1 MSESGHFLEA
11 ADILSQILRASC
23 SRYGQLATVCAP
35 IYYEYGHALLKI
47 VENSSDALGGKAPDA
62 SGEEEEED
70 KTAAAAEEDIG
81 EEDEAEDAND
91 LQVAY
96 ECLDVARVLYTRAA
110 GAASSSAS
118 AEIRLLAAKAQK
130 RIGDCHMEQTAIK
143 DAISEYQS
151 TLATRA
157 ELLPDTDERIFN
169 TLYALYD
176 AFFQLANHVEKGEAQ
191 FSDVSEKERKEN
203 LLQAQMYAL
212 AASESAC
219 KDTILVAKAHG
230 FEAFSRALS
239 AEVDAGALQKIYASG
254 VSTTAIAGSNAAAA
268 TSSPSGASSEP
279 DVRVFATV
287 ALKLESTPSNE
298 KIVEDLKEKCSIVDF
313 LLQKRTEIH
322 ADLNE
327 KTSLSMAD
335 ILKKVAE
342 ATGADIAGF
351 SGAGESSDSIT
362 FGSISSTTSSAP
374 AVSIAPKRKT
384 PDAPTAIPVS
394 VASTVTPVVNRAIGD
409 EGAQTQI
416 DGAGQGEPPGKRQR
430 VENE

>member
-1 MSESGHFLEA
+1 
-11 ADILSQILRASC
+11 
-23 SRYGQLATVCAP
+23 
-35 IYYEYGHALLKI
+35 LKI

-62 SGEEEEED
+62 AGEEEEED
-70 KTAAAAEEDIG
+70 KAAAAAEEDIG
-81 EEDEAEDAND
+81 EEDDADEAND

-110 GAASSSAS
+110 SAASSASAS
-118 AEIRLLAAKAQK
+118 AAEIRLLAAKAQK

-143 DAISEYQS
+143 DAIGEYQS

-176 AFFQLANHVEKGEAQ
+176 AYFQLANHVEKGEAQ
-191 FSDVSEKERKEN
+191 FSDLSEKERKNN
-203 LLQAQMYAL
+203 LHQAQMYAL

-219 KDTILVAKAHG
+219 KEAILIAKTHG
-230 FEAFSRALS
+230 FDAFSRALS
-239 AEVDAGALQKIYASG
+239 AEVDAGALQKIYSPG
-254 VSTTAIAGSNAAAA
+254 VSTTAIVGTNAAA
-268 TSSPSGASSEP
+268 TSPSGASSSEP
-279 DVRVFATV
+279 DVKVFATV
-287 ALKLESTPSNE
+287 ALKLESTNPSTE
-298 KIVEDLKEKCSIVDF
+298 KIVEELKEKCGIIDF

-362 FGSISSTTSSAP
+362 FGSISTMTSSAP
-374 AVSIAPKRKT
+374 AASIAPKRKA
-384 PDAPTAIPVS
+384 PDTSAAAPAS
-394 VASTVTPVVNRAIGD
+394 VTVTETPVVNRTLDDPGT
-409 EGAQTQI
+409 QTQL
-416 DGAGQGEPPGKRQR
+416 EPPGKRQR
-430 VENE
+430 VEND